1 MEYTVSQ
8 QRRIILTSSLVVFSL
23 GFFAEV
29 ERGGTVPSA
38 RFIIGVGMAFTI
50 CSIMVD
56 LNSPMGAGF
65 ALLIMVSALFNQGQ
79 DAFKLL
85 NRRGGKSNS
94 ESSSNR
100 KRGGRRVKLRS
111 GGQAKAPPDAL
122 EVNTLEPLDNN

>member
-65 ALLIMVSALFNQGQ
+65 ALLIMVSAIFNQGQ
-79 DAFKLL
+79 DALKLL
-85 NRRGGKSNS
+85 ARRGGKAPSS
-94 ESSSNR
+94 GSSSNR
-100 KRGGRRVKLRS
+100 KRRTNRGKRS
-111 GGQAKAPPDAL
+111 AGQAKTVADPL
-122 EVNTLEPLDNN
+122 EVGQLEPLDYN

>member
-8 QRRIILTSSLVVFSL
+8 QRRIIITSSLVVFSL

-29 ERGGTVPSA
+29 ERGGTVPSP
-38 RFIIGVGMAFTI
+38 RFLIGVGMAFTI

-85 NRRGGKSNS
+85 TK
-94 ESSSNR
+94 
-100 KRGGRRVKLRS
+100 RS
-111 GGQAKAPPDAL
+111 GKAPTDPKRKKRSVARAGQPKDK
-122 EVNTLEPLDNN
+122 LDTGIDPVE

>member
-8 QRRIILTSSLVVFSL
+8 QRRIIITSSLVVFSL

-29 ERGGTVPSA
+29 ERGGTVPSP
-38 RFIIGVGMAFTI
+38 RFLIGVGMAFTI

-85 NRRGGKSNS
+85 TKRSGKAPTDPKGKRRK
-94 ESSSNR
+94 
-100 KRGGRRVKLRS
+100 GGRA
-111 GGQAKAPPDAL
+111 GQPKDK
-122 EVNTLEPLDNN
+122 LEPGLDPVE

>member
-65 ALLIMVSALFNQGQ
+65 ALLIMVAAIFNQGQ

-85 NRRGGKSNS
+85 NRRGAKSKT

-100 KRGGRRVKLRS
+100 KRTSRGSNLRP
-111 GGQAKAPPDAL
+111 GGQAKQANDPL
-122 EVNTLEPLDNN
+122 QVGGLEPLDNN

>member
-65 ALLIMVSALFNQGQ
+65 ALLIMVSAIFNQGQ

-85 NRRGGKSNS
+85 NRRGGKTPTG
-94 ESSSNR
+94 SSSNR
-100 KRGGRRVKLRS
+100 KRRTNRGRLRP
-111 GGQAKAPPDAL
+111 GGQAKTVADPL
-122 EVNTLEPLDNN
+122 EVGQLEPLDYN